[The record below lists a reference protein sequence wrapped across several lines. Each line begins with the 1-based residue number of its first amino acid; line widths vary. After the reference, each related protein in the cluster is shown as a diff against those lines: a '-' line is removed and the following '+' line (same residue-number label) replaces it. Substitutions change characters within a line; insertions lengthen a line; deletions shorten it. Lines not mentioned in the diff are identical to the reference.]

1 MKKIFIAATMTIAA
15 IAFTACGNSNSKAD
29 LKSDIDSLSYAIG
42 IDQSQGVKQ
51 YLMQMQI
58 DTAYMDDFVKGL
70 NEGAKAS
77 DDKKKAAYNAGIAIG
92 MQTAM
97 MQKGINRQLF
107 GNDSTKSISMKNFL
121 AGFAAGAT
129 GKDQKMTIEQARTIE
144 QMKAQAIQAK
154 AAEDT
159 YGPNKKK
166 GEEFM
171 KKIAKTAGVQAL
183 GQGVYYKSIK
193 KGTGETPKKD
203 DVVKVNYEGKTV
215 EGKVFD
221 TTTGKQPANMP
232 VGNVIPG
239 FTEALTHMHVGDVWE
254 VYIPYTAAYKAQSPS
269 PDIKPF
275 SALIFKVELLGI
287 EKSSNTPAAPAV
299 KK

>member
-1 MKKIFIAATMTIAA
+1 M
-15 IAFTACGNSNSKAD
+15 
-29 LKSDIDSLSYAIG
+29 
-42 IDQSQGVKQ
+42 
-51 YLMQMQI
+51 
-58 DTAYMDDFVKGL
+58 
-70 NEGAKAS
+70 
-77 DDKKKAAYNAGIAIG
+77 
-92 MQTAM
+92 
-97 MQKGINRQLF
+97 
-107 GNDSTKSISMKNFL
+107 
-121 AGFAAGAT
+121 
-129 GKDQKMTIEQARTIE
+129 
-144 QMKAQAIQAK
+144 
-154 AAEDT
+154 
-159 YGPNKKK
+159 
-166 GEEFM
+166 
-171 KKIAKTAGVQAL
+171 
-183 GQGVYYKSIK
+183 
-193 KGTGETPKKD
+193 
-203 DVVKVNYEGKTV
+203 KVNYEGKTV